1 MWINFLA
8 NSTHFWLM
16 ISFDVGFP
24 TGEDNMLGEAWVNI
38 LEEELGERP
47 PKKGKIRELFCE
59 YLYCNIYTEKCYFAS
74 KSETISQLKQTLTI

>member
-24 TGEDNMLGEAWVNI
+24 TGEDNMLGEAWVYIGGGAWGEATKKRENKGTI
-38 LEEELGERP
+38 LWILV
-47 PKKGKIRELFCE
+47 L
-59 YLYCNIYTEKCYFAS
+59 
-74 KSETISQLKQTLTI
+74 